1 MREVDLKIELNRHFD
16 AGSGARQ
23 GSGGSPRNARVH
35 NGVGAI
41 FSSWTK
47 LALDAF
53 LAFTGLML
61 LFPLILMVVAILL
74 VVQGRPIFIAHKRI
88 GRNAV
93 PFPCLKFRSMV
104 NDATD
109 VLAKHLASNP
119 HLRAE
124 WNATRKLQNDPRI
137 TPFGQF
143 LRKSSIDEIPQ
154 LLNILCGQM
163 SLVGPRP
170 IVASEVELYG
180 VYFEDY
186 KKVRPGLTGLW
197 QVSGRSDTS
206 YSKRVELDVQYV
218 AERSTW
224 GDINIMFK
232 TIPAVLQSRGSY

>member
-16 AGSGARQ
+16 AGSGARR
-23 GSGGSPRNARVH
+23 GSDGNLGKVTSR
-35 NGVGAI
+35 NGVGAF

-47 LALDAF
+47 LVLDVI
-53 LAFTGLML
+53 LAFTGLLL
-61 LFPLILMVVAILL
+61 LFPMILMVVAILL
-74 VVQGRPIFIAHKRI
+74 IIQGRPIFIAHERI
-88 GRNAV
+88 GRNGV

-104 NDATD
+104 NDAAD
-109 VLAKHLASNP
+109 VLSKHLASNP

-154 LLNILCGQM
+154 LLNVLCGQM

-180 VYFEDY
+180 AHFEHY
-186 KKVRPGLTGLW
+186 TKVRPGLTGLW

-218 AERSTW
+218 AERSTL